1 MGHATV
7 PLRPPRAATLSEM
20 SRAQGPVRVF
30 IATSLDGFIA
40 GPGDELSWLPEGG
53 GEDHGYDDFMA
64 ETGAVLM
71 GRTTYDVVLGMEDPW
86 PFGETPVFIATSRP
100 LDPVRL
106 TVHAVAGEPEQ
117 LLAAVREVVAD
128 GGIYVDGGVLIRQF
142 LAAGLIDD
150 LTVTIVPVI
159 LGGGTPLFAGLPA
172 RRRLTLTGA
181 QSYGSGLVTL
191 KYVPTP

>member
-1 MGHATV
+1 MT
-7 PLRPPRAATLSEM
+7 RAV
-20 SRAQGPVRVF
+20 GPVRVF

-40 GPGDELSWLPEGG
+40 GPGDDLSWLPEGG
-53 GEDHGYDDFMA
+53 GEDHGYNDFMA
-64 ETGAVLM
+64 EIGAVLM
-71 GRTTYDVVLGMEDPW
+71 GRTTYDVVLGMEGPW

-100 LDPVRL
+100 LDPVAP
-106 TVHAVAGEPEQ
+106 TVRAVTGEPAQ
-117 LLAAVREVVAD
+117 MVAAVREVVAA

-159 LGGGTPLFAGLPA
+159 LGAGTPLFAGLPE
-172 RRRLTLTGA
+172 RHRLPLTGS

-191 KYVPTP
+191 KYLPVS

>member
-1 MGHATV
+1 
-7 PLRPPRAATLSEM
+7 M
-20 SRAQGPVRVF
+20 SRAVGPVRVF

-40 GPGDELSWLPEGG
+40 GPGDDLSWLPEGG

-64 ETGAVLM
+64 EIGAVLM
-71 GRTTYDVVLGMEDPW
+71 GRTTYDVVLGMAGPW

-100 LDPVRL
+100 LDPVVS
-106 TVHAVAGEPEQ
+106 TVRAVTGEPEQ
-117 LLAAVREVVAD
+117 MLAAVREVVAS

-159 LGGGTPLFAGLPA
+159 LGAGTPLFAGLPE
-172 RRRLTLTGA
+172 RHRLTLTGS

-191 KYVPTP
+191 KYLPAS